1 MHRSCTALTTLLPCG
16 VGLSRVAVF
25 TPAFVIHRGPFRLTG
40 QIDALND
47 LLAEL
52 RQRRVVSTSG
62 VGNGVGGGSR
72 PESGAAAVAPVT
84 VALRGKREAERGD
97 EGGVHKDSGD
107 GQQIEAEQGRCE
119 PGGRI
124 ANQGAG
130 RSKANL
136 GPSTPLPFTV
146 LLPKTKVTWSQPRLT
161 RPQKGPMGHLSNT
174 IYSPDSP

>member
-1 MHRSCTALTTLLPCG
+1 M
-16 VGLSRVAVF
+16 SRVAVF

-84 VALRGKREAERGD
+84 VALRGKREAERTGGPDTLAGD
-97 EGGVHKDSGD
+97 GDVPWAVYRPSRVQWLLTHDEDEMAEVVTTVSQAAGRQLERRQHAAAGSEDVDSGLH
-107 GQQIEAEQGRCE
+107 A
-119 PGGRI
+119 
-124 ANQGAG
+124 GA
-130 RSKANL
+130 A
-136 GPSTPLPFTV
+136 PLPVAQSETV
-146 LLPKTKVTWSQPRLT
+146 DEPV
-161 RPQKGPMGHLSNT
+161 
-174 IYSPDSP
+174 